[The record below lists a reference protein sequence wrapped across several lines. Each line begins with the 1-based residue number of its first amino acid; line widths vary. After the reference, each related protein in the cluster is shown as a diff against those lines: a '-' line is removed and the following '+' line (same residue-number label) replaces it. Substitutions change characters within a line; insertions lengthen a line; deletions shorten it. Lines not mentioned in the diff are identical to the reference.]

1 MLPNGWGSP
10 IPIRIPTRNYDQKK
24 NTYTVPLIGSN
35 MEVENLSQ
43 TWAKRRSAAPSWIEP
58 TA

>member
-1 MLPNGWGSP
+1 MDEGPQFQFGFPLE
-10 IPIRIPTRNYDQKK
+10 IMTRKK